1 MDQFWRALSARS
13 LLATLA
19 GNRAFACAFRC
30 FRLLV
35 TFSRL
40 SPDSRDMP
48 EEISFL
54 LLPGYS
60 AIGFMSAVEPLRV
73 ANRFRGELYRW
84 RILSLDGAP
93 VAASNGI
100 SINADAAIGDVRDLG
115 GTDSTATLFVVAG
128 FEPLACY
135 TRELAE
141 WLKRLERAGATL
153 GGIDTGSFVLA
164 EAGLLGGAD
173 NVTVHWEALSAFRE
187 RYPSL
192 DASQELFEIGARRIT
207 CAGGTASIDMMLDLI
222 GRKHGAALA
231 SAVSEQFVVSRIRQ
245 RSDHQRM
252 EIAARYGVHNRK
264 LIQVIG
270 VMEQHME
277 EPLTPDRLAQEIGVT
292 RRQLERLFCAS
303 LKDTP
308 THFYLQL
315 RLGRAR
321 ELLQQ
326 TDMSITSI
334 CVACGF
340 ESPSHFSRTY
350 RARFGA
356 SPRSDR
362 QASGGLVP
370 PNALINARVEG
381 LSQAQQQ

>member
-1 MDQFWRALSARS
+1 MHRANRLHRGTPPILTALAGMRAACYARPTPR
-13 LLATLA
+13 LATA
-19 GNRAFACAFRC
+19 DRTCR
-30 FRLLV
+30 
-35 TFSRL
+35 T
-40 SPDSRDMP
+40 MP
-48 EEISFL
+48 EDISFL
-54 LLPGYS
+54 LLPGFS

-73 ANRFRGELYRW
+73 ANRFRENLYRW
-84 RILSLDGAP
+84 HILSIDGAP

-100 SINADAAIGDVRDLG
+100 SLNAEAAFDAADPRTV
-115 GTDSTATLFVVAG
+115 FVVAG
-128 FEPLACY
+128 FDPLACHS
-135 TRELAE
+135 RALAT
-141 WLKRLERAGATL
+141 WLRRLARAGATL

-164 EAGLLGGAD
+164 EAGLFSDSDRL
-173 NVTVHWEALSAFRE
+173 TLHWEALSAFHE

-192 DASQELFEIGARRIT
+192 HASQELFEIGERRIT

-222 GRKHGAALA
+222 GRSHGATLA

-270 VMEQHME
+270 AMEQHME
-277 EPLTPDRLAQEIGVT
+277 EPLAPDALAQEIGVT
-292 RRQLERLFCAS
+292 RRQLERLFCSA

-315 RLGRAR
+315 RLNRAR

-326 TDMSITSI
+326 TDMTITSI

-350 RARFGA
+350 RAKFGM
-356 SPRSDR
+356 SPRRDR
-362 QASGGLVP
+362 SAV
-370 PNALINARVEG
+370 RV
-381 LSQAQQQ
+381 AT

>member
-1 MDQFWRALSARS
+1 
-13 LLATLA
+13 
-19 GNRAFACAFRC
+19 
-30 FRLLV
+30 
-35 TFSRL
+35 
-40 SPDSRDMP
+40 MP
-48 EEISFL
+48 EDMSFL
-54 LLPGYS
+54 LLPGFS

-73 ANRFRGELYRW
+73 ANRFRDALYRW

-100 SINADAAIGDVRDLG
+100 SINADAAIGAIG
-115 GTDSTATLFVVAG
+115 EIAEIGEIGQTGAAQTLFVVAG

-135 TRELAE
+135 TRALADC
-141 WLKRLERAGATL
+141 LKRFERAGATL
-153 GGIDTGSFVLA
+153 GGIDTGSFILA
-164 EAGLLGGAD
+164 EAGLLSGAD
-173 NVTVHWEALSAFRE
+173 SVTVHWEALSAFRE

-192 DASQELFEIGARRIT
+192 DASQELFEIGARRIS

-277 EPLTPDRLAQEIGVT
+277 EPLAPDRLAQEIGVT
-292 RRQLERLFCAS
+292 RRQLERLFSAS

-315 RLGRAR
+315 RLARAR

-350 RARFGA
+350 RARFGT

-362 QASGGLVP
+362 QATGGK
-370 PNALINARVEG
+370 NADYLDFHNTQFVD
-381 LSQAQQQ
+381 

>member
-1 MDQFWRALSARS
+1 
-13 LLATLA
+13 
-19 GNRAFACAFRC
+19 
-30 FRLLV
+30 
-35 TFSRL
+35 
-40 SPDSRDMP
+40 MP
-48 EEISFL
+48 EDISFL
-54 LLPGYS
+54 LLPGFS

-73 ANRFRGELYRW
+73 ANRFRENLYRW
-84 RILSLDGAP
+84 HILSVDGAP

-100 SINADAAIGDVRDLG
+100 SLNAEAAFETVKDVR
-115 GTDSTATLFVVAG
+115 TLFVVAG

-135 TRELAE
+135 TRELGN
-141 WLKRLERAGATL
+141 WLKRLDRAGATL

-164 EAGLLGGAD
+164 EAGVLNPAD
-173 NVTVHWEALSAFRE
+173 SLTVHWEALSAFRE
-187 RYPSL
+187 RYPAL
-192 DASQELFEIGARRIT
+192 TASQELFEIGAHRIT

-222 GRKHGAALA
+222 GRSHGAALA

-277 EPLTPDRLAQEIGVT
+277 EPMAPDELAREIGVT

-308 THFYLQL
+308 THFYQQL
-315 RLGRAR
+315 RLSRAR

-350 RARFGA
+350 RARFGTTPRGDRHPLGSAAAAAATTVTTAAAA
-356 SPRSDR
+356 SDKAASTASSSRSAKAGSR
-362 QASGGLVP
+362 TGP
-370 PNALINARVEG
+370 PTSSA
-381 LSQAQQQ
+381 

>member
-1 MDQFWRALSARS
+1 
-13 LLATLA
+13 
-19 GNRAFACAFRC
+19 
-30 FRLLV
+30 
-35 TFSRL
+35 
-40 SPDSRDMP
+40 MP
-48 EEISFL
+48 EDMSFL
-54 LLPGYS
+54 LLPGFS

-73 ANRFRGELYRW
+73 ANRFRGDLYRW

-100 SINADAAIGDVRDLG
+100 SINADAAIGDIDAAR
-115 GTDSTATLFVVAG
+115 TLFVVAG

-135 TRELAE
+135 TRALGDC
-141 WLKRLERAGATL
+141 LKRLERAGATL

-173 NVTVHWEALSAFRE
+173 SVTVHWEALSAFRE

-222 GRKHGAALA
+222 GREHGAALA

-277 EPLTPDRLAQEIGVT
+277 EPLAPDQLAQEIGVT

-315 RLGRAR
+315 RLTRAR

-362 QASGGLVP
+362 QATGGR
-370 PNALINARVEG
+370 NAGELAPSQVRNLAAAPQLAR
-381 LSQAQQQ
+381 LSQQ

>member
-1 MDQFWRALSARS
+1 
-13 LLATLA
+13 
-19 GNRAFACAFRC
+19 
-30 FRLLV
+30 
-35 TFSRL
+35 
-40 SPDSRDMP
+40 MP
-48 EEISFL
+48 EDMSFL
-54 LLPGYS
+54 LLPGFS

-73 ANRFRGELYRW
+73 ANRFRGDLYRW

-100 SINADAAIGDVRDLG
+100 SINADAAIGDVEAAR
-115 GTDSTATLFVVAG
+115 TLFVVAG

-135 TRELAE
+135 TRVLADC
-141 WLKRLERAGATL
+141 LKRLARAGATL

-164 EAGLLGGAD
+164 EAGLLGGSD
-173 NVTVHWEALSAFRE
+173 SVTVHWEALSAFRE

-192 DASQELFEIGARRIT
+192 DASQELFEIGAQRIT

-222 GRKHGAALA
+222 GREHGAALA

-308 THFYLQL
+308 THFYQQL
-315 RLGRAR
+315 RLARAR

-362 QASGGLVP
+362 QGTGGRNAGELEPSAGQDLVSVP
-370 PNALINARVEG
+370 QLSR
-381 LSQAQQQ
+381 LSQQ

>member
-1 MDQFWRALSARS
+1 
-13 LLATLA
+13 
-19 GNRAFACAFRC
+19 
-30 FRLLV
+30 
-35 TFSRL
+35 
-40 SPDSRDMP
+40 MP
-48 EEISFL
+48 EDISFL
-54 LLPGYS
+54 LLPGFS

-100 SINADAAIGDVRDLG
+100 SINADAAIRDLEEAREA
-115 GTDSTATLFVVAG
+115 ATLFVVAG

-135 TRELAE
+135 TRELGE
-141 WLKRLERAGATL
+141 RLKRLARAGATL

-164 EAGLLGGAD
+164 EAGLFGGAD

-192 DASQELFEIGARRIT
+192 DASQELFEIGTRRIT

-222 GRKHGAALA
+222 GREHGAALA

-264 LIQVIG
+264 LVQVIG

-277 EPLTPDRLAQEIGVT
+277 EPLAPDRLAQEIGVT
-292 RRQLERLFCAS
+292 RRQLERLFRQ
-303 LKDTP
+303 
-308 THFYLQL
+308 YLGSMPSKYYLGL
-315 RLGRAR
+315 RLSKAR
-321 ELLQQ
+321 TQLQR
-326 TDMSITSI
+326 TSKSVVQI
-334 CVACGF
+334 SLACGF
-340 ESPSHFSRTY
+340 SSAAHFSNAY
-350 RARFGA
+350 RERFGVT
-356 SPRSDR
+356 PREDR
-362 QASGGLVP
+362 RNWIDKQTGASGTAASEP
-370 PNALINARVEG
+370 RPAALIEPPGEAD
-381 LSQAQQQ
+381 

>member
-1 MDQFWRALSARS
+1 
-13 LLATLA
+13 
-19 GNRAFACAFRC
+19 
-30 FRLLV
+30 
-35 TFSRL
+35 
-40 SPDSRDMP
+40 MP
-48 EEISFL
+48 EDMSFL
-54 LLPGYS
+54 LLPGFS

-73 ANRFRGELYRW
+73 ANRFRGDLYRW

-100 SINADAAIGDVRDLG
+100 SINAEAAIVDVRE
-115 GTDSTATLFVVAG
+115 TQTVFVVAG

-135 TRELAE
+135 TRVLGDC
-141 WLKRLERAGATL
+141 LKRLERAGATL

-164 EAGLLGGAD
+164 EAGLLSGSD
-173 NVTVHWEALSAFRE
+173 SVTVHWEALSAFRE
-187 RYPSL
+187 RYGSL
-192 DASQELFEIGARRIT
+192 NASQELFEIGARRIT

-270 VMEQHME
+270 AMEQHME
-277 EPLTPDRLAQEIGVT
+277 EPLSPAQLAEEISVT

-315 RLGRAR
+315 RLTRAR

-350 RARFGA
+350 RARFGV
-356 SPRSDR
+356 SPRGDR
-362 QASGGLVP
+362 QVTGGRNGGAGLLSGEPTQASAP
-370 PNALINARVEG
+370 ALSA
-381 LSQAQQQ
+381 S

>member
-1 MDQFWRALSARS
+1 
-13 LLATLA
+13 
-19 GNRAFACAFRC
+19 
-30 FRLLV
+30 
-35 TFSRL
+35 
-40 SPDSRDMP
+40 MP
-48 EEISFL
+48 EDISFL
-54 LLPGYS
+54 LLPGFS

-73 ANRFRGELYRW
+73 ANRFRENLYRW
-84 RILSLDGAP
+84 HILSVDGAP

-100 SINADAAIGDVRDLG
+100 SLNAEAAFETIKEVQ
-115 GTDSTATLFVVAG
+115 TLFVVAG

-135 TRELAE
+135 TRGLGN
-141 WLKRLERAGATL
+141 WLKRLDRAGATL

-164 EAGLLGGAD
+164 EAGVLSPAD
-173 NVTVHWEALSAFRE
+173 SLTVHWEALSAFRE
-187 RYPSL
+187 RYPAL
-192 DASQELFEIGARRIT
+192 TASQELFEIGEHRIT

-222 GRKHGAALA
+222 GRSHGAALA

-252 EIAARYGVHNRK
+252 EIAARYGLHNRK

-277 EPLTPDRLAQEIGVT
+277 EPLAPDQLAQEIGVT
-292 RRQLERLFCAS
+292 RRQLERLFCAA

-308 THFYLQL
+308 THFYQQL
-315 RLGRAR
+315 RLSRAR

-326 TDMSITSI
+326 TDMTITSI

-350 RARFGA
+350 RARFGT

-362 QASGGLVP
+362 HPLGSAATTAAAPLGKAASAAPETQTVTAGVTT
-370 PNALINARVEG
+370 ATHTSSA
-381 LSQAQQQ
+381 

>member
-1 MDQFWRALSARS
+1 
-13 LLATLA
+13 
-19 GNRAFACAFRC
+19 
-30 FRLLV
+30 
-35 TFSRL
+35 
-40 SPDSRDMP
+40 MP
-48 EEISFL
+48 EDMSFL
-54 LLPGYS
+54 LLPGFS

-73 ANRFRGELYRW
+73 ANRFRGDLYRW

-100 SINADAAIGDVRDLG
+100 SINADAAIGDVDAAR
-115 GTDSTATLFVVAG
+115 TLFVVAG

-135 TRELAE
+135 TRALGDC
-141 WLKRLERAGATL
+141 LKRLARAGATL

-173 NVTVHWEALSAFRE
+173 SVTVHWEALSAFRE

-222 GRKHGAALA
+222 GREHGAALA

-277 EPLTPDRLAQEIGVT
+277 EPLDAGPA
-292 RRQLERLFCAS
+292 
-303 LKDTP
+303 
-308 THFYLQL
+308 
-315 RLGRAR
+315 RAR
-321 ELLQQ
+321 K
-326 TDMSITSI
+326 S
-334 CVACGF
+334 A
-340 ESPSHFSRTY
+340 
-350 RARFGA
+350 
-356 SPRSDR
+356 
-362 QASGGLVP
+362 
-370 PNALINARVEG
+370 
-381 LSQAQQQ
+381 

>member
-1 MDQFWRALSARS
+1 
-13 LLATLA
+13 
-19 GNRAFACAFRC
+19 
-30 FRLLV
+30 
-35 TFSRL
+35 
-40 SPDSRDMP
+40 MP
-48 EEISFL
+48 EDISFL
-54 LLPGYS
+54 LLPGFS

-73 ANRFRGELYRW
+73 ANRFREDLYRW
-84 RILSLDGAP
+84 HIVSTDGAP

-100 SINADAAIGDVRDLG
+100 TLNAEASFDAVKHAH
-115 GTDSTATLFVVAG
+115 TLFVVAG

-135 TRELAE
+135 TPALGH
-141 WLKRLERAGATL
+141 WLKRLDRAGATL
-153 GGIDTGSFVLA
+153 GGIDTGSFILA
-164 EAGLLGGAD
+164 EAGLFSKAD
-173 NVTVHWEALSAFRE
+173 SLTVHWEALSAFRE

-192 DASQELFEIGARRIT
+192 EATQELFEIGEHRIT

-222 GRKHGAALA
+222 GRSHGSALA

-277 EPLTPDRLAQEIGVT
+277 DPLAPDELAQEIGVT
-292 RRQLERLFCAS
+292 RRQLERLFCAA

-308 THFYLQL
+308 THFYQQL
-315 RLGRAR
+315 RLNRAR

-326 TDMSITSI
+326 TDMTITSI

-362 QASGGLVP
+362 SPLGAVGKVAQARAV
-370 PNALINARVEG
+370 AVE
-381 LSQAQQQ
+381 

>member
-1 MDQFWRALSARS
+1 
-13 LLATLA
+13 
-19 GNRAFACAFRC
+19 
-30 FRLLV
+30 
-35 TFSRL
+35 
-40 SPDSRDMP
+40 MP
-48 EEISFL
+48 EDISFL
-54 LLPGYS
+54 LLPGFS

-73 ANRFRGELYRW
+73 ANRFRENLYRW
-84 RILSLDGAP
+84 HILSVDGSP

-100 SINADAAIGDVRDLG
+100 SLNAEAAFDTVKELR
-115 GTDSTATLFVVAG
+115 TLFVVAG

-135 TRELAE
+135 TRGLGN
-141 WLKRLERAGATL
+141 WLKRLDRSGATL

-164 EAGLLGGAD
+164 EAGVLSPAD
-173 NVTVHWEALSAFRE
+173 SLTVHWEALSAFRE
-187 RYPSL
+187 RYPAL
-192 DASQELFEIGARRIT
+192 TASQELFEIGEHRIT

-222 GRKHGAALA
+222 GRSHGAALA

-277 EPLTPDRLAQEIGVT
+277 EPLAPNELAREIGVT
-292 RRQLERLFCAS
+292 RRQLERLFCAA

-308 THFYLQL
+308 THFYQQL
-315 RLGRAR
+315 RLNRAR

-350 RARFGA
+350 RARFGTTPRGDRHPLA
-356 SPRSDR
+356 SAAATAATGAVASGKAASAKSSPR
-362 QASGGLVP
+362 AVTAGLRTGTP
-370 PNALINARVEG
+370 TSSA
-381 LSQAQQQ
+381 